1 MPGRA
6 GTPERPDRFARTL
19 AREEFGRF
27 YWSDAQAA
35 EVARQQARTAERL
48 AEMRSAWKAE
58 ARARAKAVRKAVLRK
73 MALAQQAKTRRAGD
87 QPGE

>member
-1 MPGRA
+1 M
-6 GTPERPDRFARTL
+6 PERPDRFVRTL
-19 AREEFGRF
+19 AREAFGRF

-48 AEMRSAWKAE
+48 AEIRSGWKAE
-58 ARARAKAVRKAVLRK
+58 AWARAKAARKEVLRK
-73 MALAQQAKTRRAGD
+73 MALARQARTRRAGD